1 MSGTIKTHIT
11 GKKQDE
17 VTSMFDTIAPKY
29 DRLNRILSFRS
40 DVRWRKKMVKMV
52 KQYKPEHI
60 LDLAAGTGDL
70 SLALTRLNPGKI
82 IAADPSAGMLA
93 IAEKKFKRKKRNI
106 EIALATAENLP
117 FDDKTFDL
125 VTIAFGIRNFS
136 KPETAL
142 NEIHR
147 VLKKDGI
154 LAILEFGLPEKGL
167 FGKLYLWYFKKI
179 LPLLGRM
186 ISKHYSAYSY
196 LPETVQSYP
205 YGEEFSA
212 FMKEN
217 NFENFRI
224 KKLNSGIAYI
234 YLNRNNY

>member
-1 MSGTIKTHIT
+1 MSGTIKSHII

-17 VTSMFDTIAPKY
+17 VISMFDSIAPKY

-40 DVRWRKKMVKMV
+40 DIRWRRKMVKMV

-70 SLALTRLNPGKI
+70 SLALSRLNPKRI
-82 IAADPSAGMLA
+82 VAADPSQNMLA

-106 EIALATAENLP
+106 EIVLTSAENLP
-117 FDDKTFDL
+117 FNDNTFDL

-136 KPETAL
+136 KPVSAL
-142 NEIHR
+142 NEIRR

-154 LAILEFGLPEKGL
+154 LAILEFGLPEKRL
-167 FGKLYLWYFKKI
+167 FGKLYLWYFKNI
-179 LPLLGRM
+179 LPLLGKM

-196 LPETVQSYP
+196 LPETVQKYP
-205 YGEEFSA
+205 YGKDFSA
-212 FMKEN
+212 LMKDN
-217 NFENFRI
+217 NFENFKI
-224 KKLNSGIAYI
+224 KKLYSGIAYI
-234 YLNRNNY
+234 YLNRNIS